1 MFGPKDSAPAG
12 IVIDA
17 VPAVRI
23 AEAEEKEPLVKTTDP
38 VGIGL
43 PTPSATVTA
52 TETDCDDRILKAA
65 GVTLQSAPQVVRSAA
80 ASMTSWICM
89 HCLPDSSPR
98 QRVGLDR

>member
-1 MFGPKDSAPAG
+1 
-12 IVIDA
+12 VIDA

-65 GVTLQSAPQVVRSAA
+65 GVTLTIGTPGCAVSCSVDDKLDLYA
-80 ASMTSWICM
+80 
-89 HCLPDSSPR
+89 LSP
-98 QRVGLDR
+98 G